1 MKFQSEKIWDEFDS
15 HNKFSGVTLR
25 CHIVN
30 PASFYIRDDIC
41 IWYMTLMCNGEDTY
55 IWYSTLISLTKKG
68 KLVSGE
74 V

>member
-1 MKFQSEKIWDEFDS
+1 MK
-15 HNKFSGVTLR
+15 T
-25 CHIVN
+25 
-30 PASFYIRDDIC
+30 SFYIRDNNC

-55 IWYSTLISLTKKG
+55 IWYSTLISLTEKE

>member
-15 HNKFSGVTLR
+15 RIKFSGVMSHRHT
-25 CHIVN
+25 VN
-30 PASFYIRDDIC
+30 PASFYIRDNIC